1 MKLVN
6 LIPLQEIDFPTQK
19 AFDTYSKAHKLRP
32 DTKVKIAG
40 KNTTAGQ
47 ASQVKGTSVFGN
59 KTTKATTP
67 KSNVSKYDAS
77 GETDY
82 FEEYDKLPDNIK
94 DLMDT
99 HLNDAD
105 DYDYKRLQNIQ
116 KEFEKEGWT
125 FDFGLDAE
133 PYELKPLKKSNK
145 QGENYLKYR
154 LVQQNIVIYNKIYI

>member
-1 MKLVN
+1 MRLIN
-6 LIPLQEIDFPTQK
+6 LIPLHEIDFRNQA
-19 AFDTYSKAHKLRP
+19 AFDAYNKQHKLRP
-32 DTKVKIAG
+32 DTKVNIAG

-47 ASQVKGTSVFGN
+47 AAQSSTPVKGTSVFGN
-59 KTTKATTP
+59 KTTTP

-94 DLMDT
+94 DLMDK

-116 KEFEKEGWT
+116 KEFEANGWT

-133 PYELKPLKKSNK
+133 PYELKPLKKSGK
-145 QGENYLKYR
+145 
-154 LVQQNIVIYNKIYI
+154 

>member
-6 LIPLQEIDFPTQK
+6 LIPLQEIDFATQK

-40 KNTTAGQ
+40 KTTTVGQ

-59 KTTKATTP
+59 KTTK
-67 KSNVSKYDAS
+67 SNVSKYDTS

-94 DLMDT
+94 DLMSK
-99 HLNDAD
+99 HFGSGD
-105 DYDYKRLQNIQ
+105 DEYNYKELENIQ
-116 KEFEKEGWT
+116 KDFEANGWT

-133 PYELKPLKKSNK
+133 PYELKPMKKTK
-145 QGENYLKYR
+145 
-154 LVQQNIVIYNKIYI
+154 